1 MKNCIVSQ
9 RQISSLLHFPLTDQI
24 HPGNYLPLRMLLFIE
39 ARYFHVHGSL
49 VAFSIRVYVCERS
62 TNVVRNLE
70 EKWNGNEFRRY
81 VIYEKSRSRIFEMDD
96 RGLREIRALC
106 EVNNGASG
114 TSNANDPLKTEI
126 PKRVAIATESIPPSM
141 ID

>member
-1 MKNCIVSQ
+1 MHRIAETNIITAPLPAYGSN
-9 RQISSLLHFPLTDQI
+9 SSRELLTTP
-24 HPGNYLPLRMLLFIE
+24 
-39 ARYFHVHGSL
+39 HVIIYRSEILHGSL

-70 EKWNGNEFRRY
+70 EKWNGNGKFHRY